1 MKATDNAGKSLGL
14 VACTAVVIGNTVGSG
29 FYVSPTAVAP
39 YGLLAILMWMVMG
52 TGAICLG
59 LTFAR
64 LASIAPATGGPYAY
78 TRMAYG
84 EFAGFL
90 IAWVYWISVWA
101 SLPAIAFAFAG
112 AVFNVI
118 PGLQGRTMAVILTIG
133 SIWAVALVNLRGV
146 KAAGLF
152 ATVTTY
158 TKLAP
163 FVAMSVIGL
172 FYLKSENLSDF
183 NPSGQPLFASMAALA
198 PLTMF
203 AYLGMESG
211 TVPAGDVRDAKRT
224 IPRATVLG
232 IVFAALFYVLGTV
245 VVFGVVPR
253 EQLVHSVAPFSDA
266 ARIMWGPWG
275 GYAIALA
282 VILSSIG
289 ALNGWTLTMGQ
300 VPMAAAQDR
309 LFPSLFGK
317 MSSRGVPAV
326 GIVISALLATALLLT
341 AAVGAKN
348 AQTFYSQVVNLATM
362 AAVVPYAFCALAVGL
377 IPAQG
382 AGNGKAPRLRPVEW
396 IAFVFSLFT
405 VYGCGPEAVLYGLI
419 LLLLGIPVYV
429 WLRRSTPKG

>member
-1 MKATDNAGKSLGL
+1 VIEQPQEMKATDNAGKSLGL

-232 IVFAALFYVLGTV
+232 TV

>member
-1 MKATDNAGKSLGL
+1 MATTDNAGKSLGL
-14 VACTAVVIGNTVGSG
+14 VAVTAVVIGNTVGSG
-29 FYVSPTAVAP
+29 FYVSPAAVAP
-39 YGLLAILMWMVMG
+39 YGLLAILMWIVMG
-52 TGAICLG
+52 VGAICLG

-112 AVFNVI
+112 AIFNVM
-118 PGLQGRTMAVILTIG
+118 PGLQSRPMAVALTIG

-146 KAAGLF
+146 KAAGMF

-163 FVAMSVIGL
+163 FVAMSLIGL
-172 FYLKSENLSDF
+172 FYLKPENLSDF

-232 IVFAALFYVLGTV
+232 IVIAALFYVLGTV
-245 VVFGVVPR
+245 VVLGVVPR

-275 GYAIALA
+275 GYAIAFA

-309 LFPSLFGK
+309 LFPSVFGK

-326 GIVISALLATALLLT
+326 GIVISALLATALLLL

-377 IPAQG
+377 ISVPG
-382 AGNGKAPRLRPVEW
+382 AGAGKAPRLRPVEW
-396 IAFVFSLFT
+396 IAFAFSLFT

-429 WLRRSTPKG
+429 WLRRSAPKG